1 MKRLMK
7 ALGFQPMDEMEMH
20 ISLRSKSYAQLFTQ
34 TALLAWV
41 IIDLIQAAASY
52 DYQGNILPWLLFLGS
67 ICVEDISRR
76 ILTGRATADDEEY
89 VAEQKAKRPGR
100 LALGIV
106 IIVLAA
112 VVAVLLAGVLR
123 YTLFQAGI
131 LQ

>member
-1 MKRLMK
+1 MQKFLK
-7 ALGFQPMDEMEMH
+7 TLGFGTMDEMEMH

-34 TALLAWV
+34 TALLIWV

-89 VAEQKAKRPGR
+89 VAEQKAKRPGQ
-100 LALGIV
+100 LTLGIV

-112 VVAVLLAGVLR
+112 VVAVLLAGILR
-123 YTLFQAGI
+123 YTLFQAGV